1 MQIDMIDPDVSLEG
15 DQVIT
20 KCKMTPAH
28 NLQWGSLPAAVEA
41 IKRLKDEKPK
51 GMSSGDY
58 EKIQQWWIGK

>member
-41 IKRLKDEKPK
+41 IKRLKDEKPR
-51 GMSSGDY
+51 GM
-58 EKIQQWWIGK
+58 

>member
-1 MQIDMIDPDVSLEG
+1 
-15 DQVIT
+15 
-20 KCKMTPAH
+20 MTPAH

-58 EKIQQWWIGK
+58 KKIQRWWIGK